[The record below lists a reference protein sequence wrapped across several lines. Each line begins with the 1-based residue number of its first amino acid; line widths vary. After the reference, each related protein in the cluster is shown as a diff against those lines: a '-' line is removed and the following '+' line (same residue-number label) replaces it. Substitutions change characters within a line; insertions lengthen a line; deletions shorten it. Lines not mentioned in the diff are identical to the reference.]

1 MGKTVASQLVH
12 AYIEGWKTG
21 DREKILST
29 LDPACIVIESYGPT
43 YRGIE
48 MVGRWI
54 ASWFAAGNQVNHWDI
69 TSLYI
74 MNDAC
79 FFEWTFECIY
89 AGNPSTFEGAS
100 IAQLQDEK
108 ISFLRE
114 YAMTSPRYDWKE

>member
-1 MGKTVASQLVH
+1 MDKTTIDQLVH
-12 AYIEGWKTG
+12 CYVEGWKTG

-29 LDPACIVIESYGPT
+29 LNPECVVIEFYGPT
-43 YRGIE
+43 YRGVE

-54 ASWFAAGNQVNHWDI
+54 ASWFAPGNRVTRWDI

-74 MNDAC
+74 VDETC

-89 AGNPSTFEGAS
+89 MGDTSGFEGTS
-100 IAQLQDEK
+100 IARLQDRK

-114 YAMTSPRYDWKE
+114 YAMAAPRYEWKG